1 MDTIIITSN
10 NKTTSAFILEMAK
23 QIRVKA
29 QILTE
34 DEMEDLRLNKLLLKD
49 EKKLEEAKQEDVY
62 QILRKHGAKIW
73 KEILSRFR

>member
-62 QILRKHGAKIW
+62 QILRKHGAKI
-73 KEILSRFR
+73 